1 MKYILNNKYI
11 LLIIVF
17 TFFSRIVYH
26 TNAPFF
32 EDEGLFLLDCS
43 KNITDLYVN
52 TLYMKPF
59 FGAYY
64 YHFIY
69 NYFLD
74 DSFLAL
80 HISTTI
86 FIIISNI
93 FLYLIMRS
101 YTKNN
106 FISLLP
112 PFLFLTFTHLSI
124 GGYAHSSLE
133 HFQLPFLL
141 GAYYFIFI
149 KKKNISG
156 LTLLSFAIM
165 IKQNVALVI
174 LTLFDNILKVWKY
187 VIPIFLVWLF
197 ITIIFFDNFFFN
209 NIIFPLKYY
218 NVHNLGYKIS
228 NFIHYFLKIGYG
240 FNLLITIGGLIF
252 SIEFYKTFKKEFIF
266 ILLLAISLISTPM
279 YPQHFVVI
287 FPFLTIIFIFGF
299 NKVFSSYNNIY
310 KIVMGGGVVVLLI
323 LNFIKIYKNYPIT
336 SDINYLTN
344 VQTVNFRLNGNSSGI
359 NKLLL
364 FFETIRNEKVYIY
377 PILFPHPYIT
387 YNFST
392 IDKFYSND
400 HLIGNILKHEFLR
413 KILLKS
419 IADSKPDY
427 LIKMK
432 NSSMDLLLKPIIT
445 ENYNLYK
452 SFGEIDIFKRIQT
465 VKK

>member
-1 MKYILNNKYI
+1 MKSILNNKYI
-11 LLIIVF
+11 LLIIIF

-64 YHFIY
+64 YHLIY
-69 NYFLD
+69 NYFMD
-74 DSFLAL
+74 NSFLAL
-80 HISTTI
+80 HVSTTI

-93 FLYLIMRS
+93 FLYLIMQE
-101 YTKNN
+101 YTKNH
-106 FISLLP
+106 FISLLSP
-112 PFLFLTFTHLSI
+112 LLFLTFTHLSI

-149 KKKNISG
+149 KKKSISG

-165 IKQNVALVI
+165 IKQNVALII
-174 LTLFDNILKVWKY
+174 LTLFDNILKAWKY
-187 VIPIFLVWLF
+187 AIFIFSLWLF
-197 ITIIFFDNFFFN
+197 VTVIFFDSFFFN
-209 NIIFPLKYY
+209 NITFPLEYY
-218 NVHNLGYKIS
+218 DVHTLRYKVN
-228 NFIHYFLKIGYG
+228 NFINYFLKIGYG
-240 FNLLITIGGLIF
+240 FNLLIAIGSLIF
-252 SIEFYKTFKKEFIF
+252 SVNFYKAFKKEFMF
-266 ILLLAISLISTPM
+266 ILLLAISLFSTPM

-299 NKVFSSYNNIY
+299 NNIFNNYKSNIY
-310 KIVMGGGVVVLLI
+310 KIVMGGVIVLLI
-323 LNFIKIYKNYPIT
+323 LNFIRIYKNYAIT
-336 SDINYLTN
+336 SDINQLTN
-344 VQTVNFRLNGNSSGI
+344 RQTVNGRLDGNDNGI
-359 NKLLL
+359 DELQL
-364 FFETIRNEKVYIY
+364 FFETIQNKKVYIY

-392 IDKFYSND
+392 IDKLYSND
-400 HLIGNILKHEFLR
+400 HMGAVLKYGFLR
-413 KILLKS
+413 KVLLKS
-419 IADSKPDY
+419 IVDSKPEY

-432 NSSMDLLLKPIIT
+432 NSNMDFLLKPIIIK
-445 ENYNLYK
+445 NYNHYK
-452 SFGEIDIFKRIQT
+452 SFGAIDVFKRET
-465 VKK
+465 SK